1 MLSAVVVG
9 VLVAAFLAVAG
20 AAAYAVRRLWTTGEP
35 PAVERE

>member
-20 AAAYAVRRLWTTGEP
+20 AGAYAVRRLWTSGEVP
-35 PAVERE
+35 LAERE